1 MNTMNRLCFLLMFLA
16 LGMAGACRQTDIR
29 TVAFAVPQVTN
40 AACEARV
47 RAALQRLKGI
57 DHPAMVFDLAAGTV
71 TIRYDSMVLANKN
84 IEHVI
89 IAAGFDANELKADPA
104 ARAALPPECRGQP
117 AATNAPPTSTAP

>member
-1 MNTMNRLCFLLMFLA
+1 MNVMNRMCLLLMLLA
-16 LGMAGACRQTDIR
+16 LGLAGACRQTDIR

-57 DHPAMVFDLAAGTV
+57 DHPATVFDPAAGTV

-104 ARAALPPECRGQP
+104 ARAALPPECRDEP
-117 AATNAPPTSTAP
+117 DAAGAPPARAAP